1 MIITFFVQD
10 WFRWGGRIAFLV
22 LPEVSIHGRQSG
34 CCGLC
39 LQWKKRRDCLGFF
52 VGFIEDRG
60 ARANL
65 IFQAAATEGAAFPA
79 PEVQAVAAV
88 AIFFFINVTDDEL
101 DPSFSAK
108 VKEL

>member
-22 LPEVSIHGRQSG
+22 LPAVSIHGRQSG

-52 VGFIEDRG
+52 VVFIEYGG

-65 IFQAAATEGAAFPA
+65 IFQAAATDGTAFPA
-79 PEVQAVAAV
+79 SVVQAVAAV

-101 DPSFSAK
+101 DPSVSAK